1 MPRIKKYNTKYSP
14 EFKLSVILDMR
25 EHHLSYKETARRFLC
40 SKGQEDNYIKQIQRW
55 ERIYLEEGAVG
66 LSIERR
72 GRATKMDNLKK
83 GRPRKKP
90 LDKQIENDLIAEVQQ
105 LKERNEYLEMENE
118 YLKKLDAL
126 IRKEAEQKSKKHK

>member
-14 EFKLSVILDMR
+14 EFKLSVIIDMR
-25 EHHLSYKETARRFLC
+25 EHHLGYHETVRKYCLGNDSTGGARAMLH
-40 SKGQEDNYIKQIQRW
+40 RW

-66 LSIERR
+66 LTIERR
-72 GRATKMDNLKK
+72 GRATKMDNSKK

-90 LDKQIENDLIAEVQQ
+90 LDKQVEKDLIVEVQQ
-105 LKERNEYLEMENE
+105 LKEENEYLRAECE

-126 IRKEAEQKSKKHK
+126 IRKESQQNGKKHK